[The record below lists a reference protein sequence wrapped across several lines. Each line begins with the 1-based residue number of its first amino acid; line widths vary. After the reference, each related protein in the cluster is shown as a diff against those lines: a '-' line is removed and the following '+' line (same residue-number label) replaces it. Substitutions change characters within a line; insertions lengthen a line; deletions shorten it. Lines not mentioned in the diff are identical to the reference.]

1 MPVTNAHARPHPLP
15 RIGPLVPGS
24 RFRLGAKSYALT
36 ACVCL
41 YRYETT
47 ESTLAE
53 FLVLTPDMRFAH
65 VARPAKE
72 DDQRAYASVELS
84 PEDAREFL
92 SAHGEQDLV
101 EDFPD
106 LFTITD
112 RARTVAIQG
121 RGSHAYAQDTAH

>member
-1 MPVTNAHARPHPLP
+1 MPVTQTRPHALP
-15 RIGPLVPGS
+15 KIGPLVPGS
-24 RFRLGAKSYALT
+24 RFRLGTKSYALT

-72 DDQRAYASVELS
+72 NDQRAYASVELS
-84 PEDAREFL
+84 PDEAREFL
-92 SAHGEQDLV
+92 SAHGEHDLV
-101 EDFPD
+101 DDFPD
-106 LFTITD
+106 LFTITS
-112 RARTVAIQG
+112 RAHGMAGDGV
-121 RGSHAYAQDTAH
+121 RGHVYAQGTAH